1 MSNEKLEQILQ
12 KQQTQMA
19 GPDVD
24 QREDGIIQLVGFVV
38 GDEEYAIPILNIQEI
53 IKPIEYTRVPSIP
66 DYVLGVFNMRGNVMP
81 LIDLAQ
87 QLSFGSSKMT
97 PQTRYIVLRG
107 ETNGTGV
114 GGNAGFVIDR
124 LTEAIK
130 IHRNRIDPPPE
141 TLVKDKGMIY
151 GIGKRDE
158 NILTILKV
166 EALLS
171 ADFND

>member
-1 MSNEKLEQILQ
+1 MSNEKLESILK
-12 KQQTQMA
+12 KQQTQLV
-19 GPDVD
+19 GPEFD
-24 QREDGIIQLVGFVV
+24 QNDDDIVQLVGFIV
-38 GDEEYAIPILNIQEI
+38 GEEEYAIPILNIQEI
-53 IKPIEYTRVPSIP
+53 IKPIEYTRVPGVP

-87 QLSFGSSKMT
+87 RFRLGSSKMT

-107 ETNGTGV
+107 ENGGSGV
-114 GGNAGFVIDR
+114 GANAGFVIDR

-158 NILTILKV
+158 SILTILKV
-166 EALLS
+166 EALLKRE
-171 ADFND
+171 F

>member
-1 MSNEKLEQILQ
+1 
-12 KQQTQMA
+12 
-19 GPDVD
+19 
-24 QREDGIIQLVGFVV
+24 
-38 GDEEYAIPILNIQEI
+38 
-53 IKPIEYTRVPSIP
+53 YTRVPSVP

-87 QLSFGSSKMT
+87 RFHLGSSKMT

-166 EALLS
+166 EALLKRE
-171 ADFND
+171 F

>member
-24 QREDGIIQLVGFVV
+24 QREDDIIQLVGFVV

-53 IKPIEYTRVPSIP
+53 IKPIEYTRVPSVP

-87 QLSFGSSKMT
+87 RFHLGSSKMT
-97 PQTRYIVLRG
+97 PQTRYIVLR
-107 ETNGTGV
+107 GTGV

-166 EALLS
+166 EALLKRE
-171 ADFND
+171 F

>member
-24 QREDGIIQLVGFVV
+24 QREDDIIQLVGFVV
-38 GDEEYAIPILNIQEI
+38 GDEEYAIPILNIQGI
-53 IKPIEYTRVPSIP
+53 IKPIEYTRVPSVP

-87 QLSFGSSKMT
+87 RFHLGSSKMT

-166 EALLS
+166 EALLKRE
-171 ADFND
+171 F

>member
-19 GPDVD
+19 GPVD
-24 QREDGIIQLVGFVV
+24 QREDDIIQLVGFVV

-53 IKPIEYTRVPSIP
+53 IKPIEYTRVPSVP

-87 QLSFGSSKMT
+87 RFHLGSSKMT
-97 PQTRYIVLRG
+97 SQTRYIVLRG
-107 ETNGTGV
+107 ENGTGV

-166 EALLS
+166 EALLKRE
-171 ADFND
+171 F